1 MSLGASA
8 IALLIARLV
17 WFMDMMIGL
26 VLKLRWTVKGTKLLA
41 GLHHTM
47 PVYHKMA
54 VCHIT
59 TNLCY
64 KKANCRIMGTTFG
77 GFLHLRLDS
86 HLKLQLML
94 ELILELI

>member
-1 MSLGASA
+1 MV
-8 IALLIARLV
+8 LLIVRLV
-17 WFMDMMIGL
+17 WFMDMTIGL
-26 VLKLRWTVKGTKLLA
+26 VLKLQWTVEGTKLKT

-64 KKANCRIMGTTFG
+64 KKANFRIITAEFA

-94 ELILELI
+94 